1 MAKNEYEIIDHCK
14 HNFRLFLVNLL
25 YRTPHIHKD
34 FEIDLVI
41 DGSLSVITTA
51 ETFSFSTGDI
61 FILNPFQSHEITA
74 GQPSLILS
82 LQISPAFFSAYYPQ
96 IEQIEFG
103 RLLISEDSKAAGFMQ
118 NALLTL
124 ADDYFEEQ
132 EFGTIK
138 CTITINRL
146 FLLETQPYHVIP
158 EKERKASFAKGKRM
172 RDIMHYIDEHYMEK
186 LLLSDIAEKEGLNLF
201 YLSHFFKESFGVSF
215 QDYVRKIRC
224 EHARQLLL
232 LSDDSLLDISIGS
245 GFSDPK
251 YFNQSFLA
259 QYGYTPKEYRKRFRS
274 AHMEQQQ
281 KSILTVQE
289 FLSPAASLVT
299 LKKYFPGQLA
309 GPV

>member
-158 EKERKASFAKGKRM
+158 EKERKAFAKGKRM

-224 EHARQLLL
+224 EHARQ
-232 LSDDSLLDISIGS
+232 
-245 GFSDPK
+245 
-251 YFNQSFLA
+251 A
-259 QYGYTPKEYRKRFRS
+259 
-274 AHMEQQQ
+274 
-281 KSILTVQE
+281 
-289 FLSPAASLVT
+289 PAPL
-299 LKKYFPGQLA
+299 G
-309 GPV
+309 